1 VPTAVHPP
9 AATGSPPPPP
19 AKYCGGRHRRWRRS
33 RREAR
38 LAWYLIAPAL
48 LLLAG
53 VIGFPLLKAVY
64 LSLFSDTIG
73 GEPQFIGLGNY
84 QKALTGDASTDFW
97 SAVEVTALFS
107 VFTLALEVLI
117 GTAMALVMH
126 RAFRGRGLVRA
137 SVLVPWAIPTAL
149 TSVLWRWMLQPDG
162 IVNHLIGETVLWT
175 GSEWPAKWAIII
187 ADTWKTAP
195 FLALL
200 VLAGLQLIPGE
211 LHEAARVDGAGAWRR
226 FRSITL
232 PLLMPA
238 LMVAVLFRLLDVLRI
253 YDLPQILTGG
263 SNGTTTLS
271 MLVVQASVEQTKFGY
286 GSALSTLTF
295 LLIFVV
301 ALLFVRFLGTS
312 LLPAEEGKES

>member
-1 VPTAVHPP
+1 MFTAVPR
-9 AATGSPPPPP
+9 ASKASPR
-19 AKYCGGRHRRWRRS
+19 ANCRRGHRSS
-33 RREAR
+33 RESR
-38 LAWYLIAPAL
+38 LAWCLIGPAM

-53 VIGFPLLKAVY
+53 VIGYPLVKAVH

-73 GEPQFIGLGNY
+73 AEPEFVGLGNY
-84 QKALTGDASTDFW
+84 RRALTGEASADFW
-97 SAVEVTALFS
+97 SAVEVTVLFS
-107 VFTLALEVLI
+107 VSTLLLEVVI
-117 GTAMALVMH
+117 GTGMALVMH

-162 IVNHLIGETVLWT
+162 IVNDLIGETVLWT
-175 GSEWPAKWAIII
+175 GSEWPARWAVII

-200 VLAGLQLIPGE
+200 VLAGLQLIPDE

-232 PLLMPA
+232 PLIAPA
-238 LMVAVLFRLLDVLRI
+238 LAVAVLFRLLDVLRI

-263 SNGTTTLS
+263 ANGTTTLS

-295 LLIFVV
+295 LFIFFI
-301 ALLFVRFLGTS
+301 ALLFIRFLGTS
-312 LLPAEEGKES
+312 LLPADKSKEA

>member
-1 VPTAVHPP
+1 MSTAVSASTKPG
-9 AATGSPPPPP
+9 TSPPGKPQ
-19 AKYCGGRHRRWRRS
+19 RRGRRS
-33 RREAR
+33 RGEAR
-38 LAWYLIAPAL
+38 LAWYLITPAI
-48 LLLAG
+48 LLLAA
-53 VIGFPLLKAVY
+53 VIGYPLVKAVY

-73 GEPQFIGLGNY
+73 EEAEFIGLGNY
-84 QKALTGDASTDFW
+84 RRALTGDASADFW
-97 SAVEVTALFS
+97 SAVQVTLLFA
-107 VFTLALEVLI
+107 VVTVLLEVVI

-149 TSVLWRWMLQPDG
+149 TSVLWQWMLQPDG
-162 IVNHLIGETVLWT
+162 IVNGMTGETVLWT
-175 GSEWPAKWAIII
+175 GSEWPATWAIII

-200 VLAGLQLIPGE
+200 VLAGLQLIPDE
-211 LHEAARVDGAGAWRR
+211 LHEAARVDGAGVWRR

-263 SNGTTTLS
+263 ANGTTTLS

-295 LLIFVV
+295 LFIFVV
-301 ALLFVRFLGTS
+301 ALLFVRFLGTT
-312 LLPAEEGKES
+312 LMPAEEGKES

>member
-1 VPTAVHPP
+1 MSTAVHPS
-9 AATGSPPPPP
+9 APPDGASPP
-19 AKYCGGRHRRWRRS
+19 AKYRSGHRS
-33 RREAR
+33 RGEAR
-38 LAWYLIAPAL
+38 LAWYLVVPAM
-48 LLLAG
+48 LLLAA
-53 VIGFPLLKAVY
+53 VIGYPLFKAVY

-73 GEPQFIGLGNY
+73 EAPQFIGLGNY
-84 QKALTGDASTDFW
+84 RTALTGDASADFW
-97 SAVEVTALFS
+97 SALEVTALFS
-107 VFTLALEVLI
+107 VFSLALEVVI

-137 SVLVPWAIPTAL
+137 SILVPWAIPTAL

-162 IVNHLIGETVLWT
+162 IVNHLTGSSTLWT
-175 GSEWPAKWAIII
+175 GTTWPARWAVII

-200 VLAGLQLIPGE
+200 VLAGLQLIPNE
-211 LHEAARVDGAGAWRR
+211 LHEAAKVDGAGAWRR
-226 FRSITL
+226 FRSVTL
-232 PLLMPA
+232 PLLTPA

-263 SNGTTTLS
+263 ADGTTTLS
-271 MLVVQASVEQTKFGY
+271 MLVVRASVEQTKFGY

-295 LLIFVV
+295 LIIFVV

>member
-1 VPTAVHPP
+1 MSTAVHPRAKP
-9 AATGSPPPPP
+9 AAPPP
-19 AKYCGGRHRRWRRS
+19 ANQPRRRRQ
-33 RREAR
+33 AR
-38 LAWYLIAPAL
+38 LAWCLITPAM

-53 VIGFPLLKAVY
+53 VIGYPLVKAVY

-73 GEPQFIGLGNY
+73 GKPEFIGLGNY
-84 QKALTGDASTDFW
+84 RRALTGDASADFW
-97 SAVEVTALFS
+97 SAVQVTVQFS
-107 VFTLALEVLI
+107 VFTLLLEVLI

-162 IVNHLIGETVLWT
+162 IVNDLLGKTVLWT
-175 GSEWPAKWAIII
+175 GSQWPARWAVVI

-200 VLAGLQLIPGE
+200 VLAGLQLIPEE

-226 FRSITL
+226 FRSVTL

-301 ALLFVRFLGTS
+301 ALVFVRFLGSS
-312 LLPAEEGKES
+312 LLPAEEVKES

>member
-1 VPTAVHPP
+1 MSTAVHSLAEP
-9 AATGSPPPPP
+9 APSAP
-19 AKYCGGRHRRWRRS
+19 AYQGRRR

-38 LAWYLIAPAL
+38 LAWCLITPAM

-53 VIGFPLLKAVY
+53 VIGYPLVKAVY
-64 LSLFSDTIG
+64 LSAFSDTIG
-73 GEPQFIGLGNY
+73 GKPEFIGLGNY
-84 QKALTGDASTDFW
+84 RRALTGDASADFW
-97 SAVEVTALFS
+97 SAVQVTVQFS
-107 VFTLALEVLI
+107 VFTLLLEVVI

-162 IVNHLIGETVLWT
+162 IVNSLLGKTVLWT
-175 GSEWPAKWAIII
+175 GSQWPARWAVVI

-200 VLAGLQLIPGE
+200 VLAGLQLIPEE

-301 ALLFVRFLGTS
+301 ALLFVRFLGSS

>member
-1 VPTAVHPP
+1 MSTAVHAPVEP
-9 AATGSPPPPP
+9 APPPPG
-19 AKYCGGRHRRWRRS
+19 KHQRS
-33 RREAR
+33 RRGRRESW
-38 LAWYLIAPAL
+38 LAWCLIAPAM
-48 LLLAG
+48 LLLAS
-53 VIGFPLLKAVY
+53 VIGYPLVKAVH

-73 GEPQFIGLGNY
+73 RAPEFIGLGNY
-84 QKALTGDASTDFW
+84 HKALTGDASSDFW
-97 SAVEVTALFS
+97 SAVEVTAMFS
-107 VFTLALEVLI
+107 AFTLVLEVLI

-162 IVNHLIGETVLWT
+162 IVNDLLGKTVLWT
-175 GSEWPAKWAIII
+175 GSQWPARWAVII

-200 VLAGLQLIPGE
+200 VLAGLQLIPDE

-263 SNGTTTLS
+263 ANGTTTLS

-295 LLIFVV
+295 LLIFLV
-301 ALLFVRFLGTS
+301 ALAFVRFLGS
-312 LLPAEEGKES
+312 RLLPAEEGEEP

>member
-1 VPTAVHPP
+1 MSTIDRALAPGPSEAPP
-9 AATGSPPPPP
+9 RAEAPR
-19 AKYCGGRHRRWRRS
+19 KRRRGG
-33 RREAR
+33 ETR
-38 LAWYLIAPAL
+38 LPWYLITPAL
-48 LLLAG
+48 LLLAA
-53 VIGFPLLKAVY
+53 VIGYPLVKAVH

-73 GEPQFIGLGNY
+73 TAPQFIGLGNY
-84 QKALTGDASTDFW
+84 QKALTGDASEDFW
-97 SAVEVTALFS
+97 AALQVTTLFS
-107 VFTLALEVLI
+107 AFSLVLEVAV
-117 GTAMALVMH
+117 GTAMALVLH

-137 SVLVPWAIPTAL
+137 SVLVPWAIPTAV

-162 IVNHLIGETVLWT
+162 IVNHLTGHTTLWT
-175 GSEWPAKWAIII
+175 GSQWPARWAVII

-200 VLAGLQLIPGE
+200 VLAGLQLIPEE

-232 PLLMPA
+232 PLIMPA
-238 LMVAVLFRLLDVLRI
+238 LMVATLFRLLDALRI

-263 SNGTTTLS
+263 ANGTTTLS

-295 LLIFVV
+295 LLIFIV
-301 ALLFVRFLGTS
+301 ALVFVRFLGTS
-312 LLPAEEGKES
+312 LMPAAEEGKS

>member
-1 VPTAVHPP
+1 MPTAGSVL
-9 AATGSPPPPP
+9 ATPGAPPP
-19 AKYCGGRHRRWRRS
+19 AKPSRGRRS

-38 LAWYLIAPAL
+38 LAWYLITPAFC
-48 LLLAG
+48 LLAAI
-53 VIGFPLLKAVY
+53 IGYPLIKAVY

-73 GEPQFIGLGNY
+73 EAPQFIGLGNY
-84 QKALTGDASTDFW
+84 RAALTGDVSTDFW
-97 SAVEVTALFS
+97 AAVRVTTLFS
-107 VFTLALEVLI
+107 VFTLVLEVVI

-162 IVNHLIGETVLWT
+162 IVNHLIGKTVLWT

-200 VLAGLQLIPGE
+200 VLAGLQLIPDE
-211 LHEAARVDGAGAWRR
+211 LHEAAKVDGAGAWRR

-263 SNGTTTLS
+263 ANGTTTLS

-301 ALLFVRFLGTS
+301 ALLFVRFIGTS

>member
-1 VPTAVHPP
+1 M
-9 AATGSPPPPP
+9 
-19 AKYCGGRHRRWRRS
+19 
-33 RREAR
+33 
-38 LAWYLIAPAL
+38 

-53 VIGFPLLKAVY
+53 VIGYPLLKAIH

-73 GEPQFIGLGNY
+73 EAPQFIGLDNY
-84 QKALTGDASTDFW
+84 RTALTGDGSTDFW
-97 SAVEVTALFS
+97 SAAEVTALFS
-107 VFTLALEVLI
+107 VFSLVLEVVI

-137 SVLVPWAIPTAL
+137 SVLVPWAIPAAL

-162 IVNHLIGETVLWT
+162 IVNHLIGENVLWT
-175 GSEWPAKWAIII
+175 GSQWPARWAVII

-200 VLAGLQLIPGE
+200 VLAGLQFIPEE

-232 PLLMPA
+232 PLLMPT

-263 SNGTTTLS
+263 ANGTTTLS
-271 MLVVQASVEQTKFGY
+271 MLVVQASVAQAKFGY
-286 GSALSTLTF
+286 GAALSTLTF
-295 LLIFVV
+295 LIIFVV

-312 LLPAEEGKES
+312 LLPSEEGKKS

>member
-1 VPTAVHPP
+1 MSTAVHPS
-9 AATGSPPPPP
+9 APPDGASSP
-19 AKYCGGRHRRWRRS
+19 AKYGRGHRS
-33 RREAR
+33 RGEAR
-38 LAWYLIAPAL
+38 LAWYLVVPAM
-48 LLLAG
+48 LLLAA
-53 VIGFPLLKAVY
+53 VIGYPLFKAVY

-73 GEPQFIGLGNY
+73 EAPQFIGLGNY
-84 QKALTGDASTDFW
+84 RKALTGDASVDFW
-97 SAVEVTALFS
+97 SALEVTALFS
-107 VFTLALEVLI
+107 VFSLALEVVI

-137 SVLVPWAIPTAL
+137 SILVPWAIPTAL

-162 IVNHLIGETVLWT
+162 IVNHLTGSSTLWT
-175 GSEWPAKWAIII
+175 GTTWPARWAVII

-200 VLAGLQLIPGE
+200 VLAGLQLIPNE

-226 FRSITL
+226 FRSVTL
-232 PLLMPA
+232 PLLTPA

-263 SNGTTTLS
+263 ADGTTTLS
-271 MLVVQASVEQTKFGY
+271 MLVVRASVEQTKFGY

-295 LLIFVV
+295 LIIFVV

>member
-1 VPTAVHPP
+1 M
-9 AATGSPPPPP
+9 
-19 AKYCGGRHRRWRRS
+19 
-33 RREAR
+33 
-38 LAWYLIAPAL
+38 

-53 VIGFPLLKAVY
+53 VIGYPLLKAVH

-73 GEPQFIGLGNY
+73 EAPQFIGLGNY
-84 QKALTGDASTDFW
+84 QKALTGEGSTDFW
-97 SAVEVTALFS
+97 SAAEVTALFS
-107 VFTLALEVLI
+107 VFSLVLEVVI

-137 SVLVPWAIPTAL
+137 SVLVPWAIPAAL

-175 GSEWPAKWAIII
+175 GSQWPARWAVII

-200 VLAGLQLIPGE
+200 VLAGLQFIPDE

-232 PLLMPA
+232 PLLMPT

-263 SNGTTTLS
+263 ANGTTTLS
-271 MLVVQASVEQTKFGY
+271 MLVVQASVAQAKFGY
-286 GSALSTLTF
+286 GAALSTLTF
-295 LLIFVV
+295 LIIFVV

-312 LLPAEEGKES
+312 LLPAEEGKKS

>member
-1 VPTAVHPP
+1 MN
-9 AATGSPPPPP
+9 
-19 AKYCGGRHRRWRRS
+19 RRRGPRS
-33 RREAR
+33 RTEAR
-38 LAWYLIAPAL
+38 LARYLIAPAM

-53 VIGFPLLKAVY
+53 VIGYPLLKAIH

-73 GEPQFIGLGNY
+73 EAPQFIGLDNY
-84 QKALTGDASTDFW
+84 RTALTGDGSTDFW
-97 SAVEVTALFS
+97 SAAEVTALFS
-107 VFTLALEVLI
+107 VFSLVLEVVI

-137 SVLVPWAIPTAL
+137 SVLVPWAIPAAL

-162 IVNHLIGETVLWT
+162 IVNHLIGENVLWT
-175 GSEWPAKWAIII
+175 GSQWPARWAVII

-200 VLAGLQLIPGE
+200 VLAGLQFIPEE

-232 PLLMPA
+232 PLLMPT

-263 SNGTTTLS
+263 ANGTTTLS
-271 MLVVQASVEQTKFGY
+271 MLVVQASVAQAKFGY
-286 GSALSTLTF
+286 GAALSTLTF
-295 LLIFVV
+295 LIIFVV

-312 LLPAEEGKES
+312 LLPSEEGKKS

>member
-1 VPTAVHPP
+1 VPTAGSVPATPGAPP
-9 AATGSPPPPP
+9 AAKPSRG
-19 AKYCGGRHRRWRRS
+19 RRS
-33 RREAR
+33 RHEAR
-38 LAWYLIAPAL
+38 RAWYLITPAL
-48 LLLAG
+48 CLLAG
-53 VIGFPLLKAVY
+53 IIGYPLVKAVY

-73 GEPQFIGLGNY
+73 EEPQFIGLGNY
-84 QKALTGDASTDFW
+84 RAALTGELSADFW
-97 SAVEVTALFS
+97 SAVQVTTLFS
-107 VFTLALEVLI
+107 VFTLVLEVVI
-117 GTAMALVMH
+117 GTAMAFVMH

-162 IVNHLIGETVLWT
+162 IVNHLLGKTVLWT

-200 VLAGLQLIPGE
+200 VLAGLQLIPDE
-211 LHEAARVDGAGAWRR
+211 LHEAAKVDGAGAWRR

-263 SNGTTTLS
+263 ANGTTTLS
-271 MLVVQASVEQTKFGY
+271 MLVVQSSVEQTKFGY

-295 LLIFVV
+295 LLIFAV

-312 LLPAEEGKES
+312 LLPAEEGKEA

>member
-1 VPTAVHPP
+1 MSTAVHPRAEP
-9 AATGSPPPPP
+9 APPPP
-19 AKYCGGRHRRWRRS
+19 AHQGRR

-38 LAWYLIAPAL
+38 LAWWLIAPAM

-53 VIGFPLLKAVY
+53 VIGYPLVKAVY

-73 GEPQFIGLGNY
+73 GKPEFIGLGNY
-84 QKALTGDASTDFW
+84 RRALTGDASADFW
-97 SAVEVTALFS
+97 SAVQVTVQFS
-107 VFTLALEVLI
+107 VFTLVLEVLI
-117 GTAMALVMH
+117 GTAMAMVMH

-162 IVNHLIGETVLWT
+162 IVNDLLGKTVLWT
-175 GSEWPAKWAIII
+175 GSQWPARWAVVI

-200 VLAGLQLIPGE
+200 VLAGLQLIPEE

-301 ALLFVRFLGTS
+301 ALLFVRFLGSS
-312 LLPAEEGKES
+312 LMPTEEGKES